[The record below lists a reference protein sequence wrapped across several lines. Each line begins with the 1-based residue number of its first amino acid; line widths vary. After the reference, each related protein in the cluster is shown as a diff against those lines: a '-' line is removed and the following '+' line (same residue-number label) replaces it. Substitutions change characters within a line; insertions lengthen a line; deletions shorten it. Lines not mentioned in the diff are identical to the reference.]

1 MRWAACSAE
10 ARPLLSLV
18 MIAHRF
24 LLLALCAGMA
34 LHATAQDDL
43 DRHLQQLEAERR
55 AWDEAGGRLRERMD
69 SAKLAIIRRDLMRI
83 GLPKL
88 EPGEVLITHPGHMLV
103 YSEKHEQ
110 PKWTAHIAAPDLITG
125 QLARIDS
132 FRPDPQVVTGTAVTA
147 DYWNSGYDRGHMVP
161 SADMR
166 WNQDALAATYLY
178 SNISPQHPDLNRKAW
193 AELEDWVRRYVN
205 FSGRRVFVATGPVLR
220 DGLPTLQKA
229 DRMNEVSIPEYFWK
243 VIADLDGD
251 APKAIGF
258 VMRNTSLDHPP
269 ISYAVPVDSVEK
281 LTGIDFFHGLDDAV
295 EDRIEAMRQPK
306 DWYAEGDPFFGEV
319 EPLRAPLPKGL
330 FNTVQARYHVGRT
343 ATVCG
348 TVVSTRKTAKA
359 QAIYLNFDRMHPHQD
374 FYATIWSYNGP
385 NFSYDPETWLLN
397 KTVCVTG
404 KVTLYD
410 DIPRISI
417 NNEKE
422 VVLYEDMI
430 R

>member
-1 MRWAACSAE
+1 MN
-10 ARPLLSLV
+10 
-18 MIAHRF
+18 I
-24 LLLALCAGMA
+24 
-34 LHATAQDDL
+34 
-43 DRHLQQLEAERR
+43 RHLTAAAICLVIGQVAAQPGLQDRLRQLEAERS
-55 AWDEAGGRLRERMD
+55 ATLAALDRLTAHLD
-69 SAKLAIIRRDLMRI
+69 SVKLAIIREDLQRI
-83 GLPKL
+83 GAPQLQAGEKL
-88 EPGEVLITHPGHMLV
+88 VVHPGHVLV
-103 YSEKHEQ
+103 YSEAHEQ
-110 PKWTAHIAAPDLITG
+110 PRWTAHIASPDLVHG
-125 QLARIDS
+125 NLARIDS
-132 FRPDPQVVTGTAVTA
+132 FLPDPQVPTGTAVTA

-166 WNQDALAATYLY
+166 WNQDALQGTYYY
-178 SNISPQHPDLNRKAW
+178 SNISPQVPELNRKTW
-193 AELEDWVRRYVN
+193 AELEDQVRRYVN
-205 FSGRRVFVATGPVLR
+205 YSKRRVFVVTGPVLR

-229 DRMNEVSIPEYFWK
+229 DRQNEVSIPELFWK

-251 APKAIGF
+251 EPKAIGF

-269 ISYAVPVDSVEK
+269 MSYAVPVDSVER
-281 LTGIDFFHGLDDAV
+281 LTGLDLFHALDDEM
-295 EDRIEAMRQPK
+295 EDRVEAMRRPA

-319 EPLRAPLPKGL
+319 EPLKAPLPKGM
-330 FNTVQARYHVGRT
+330 FNSVQARYHVGKEV
-343 ATVCG
+343 TVCG

-397 KTVCVTG
+397 KPVCVSG
-404 KVTLYD
+404 KITLFD

-422 VVLYEDMI
+422 VMLFEEAI